1 MAGNRI
7 VLVGGQMYL
16 GRLLRESLPLRGFDV
31 HAVDGA
37 AVGNATD
44 CPRCS
49 LEDVDALA
57 RAFEGAAAVIDLS
70 KLDSRRWGGDYAR
83 AVRSLEGLW
92 EAARR
97 SGVRRVTMLVP
108 DGVVGLYRRSAVLD
122 SLSPARP
129 DGADGLVGAIAESMA
144 SLFAYKHAISTM
156 CIRMGACRPEPL
168 DERMLATWI
177 APADFVELIATALT
191 ADYSFE
197 VVYGVSRNTG
207 GWWDNSNAHRLG
219 YRPRHRSDDFA
230 AALSGSR
237 STNAIENVLQG
248 GARAAADFTG
258 DLRRIP

>member
-1 MAGNRI
+1 MVGNRI

-16 GRLLRESLPLRGFDV
+16 GRLLRETLPLRGFDV
-31 HAVDGA
+31 RAVDG
-37 AVGNATD
+37 VATGHPTE
-44 CPRCS
+44 CPCCS

-57 RAFEGAAAVIDLS
+57 DAFAGAAAVIDLS
-70 KLDSRRWGGDYAR
+70 KLDSRRWGGDYAK

-97 SGVRRVTMLVP
+97 SRVRRVAMLVP

-129 DGADGLVGAIAESMA
+129 DGADGVVGAIAESMA
-144 SLFAYKHAISTM
+144 SLFAYKHAISAM

-177 APADFVELIATALT
+177 APTDFVELIVTALT

-197 VVYGVSRNTG
+197 VVYGVSRNTS

-230 AALSGSR
+230 DALRGNR
-237 STNAIENVLQG
+237 SSNAIENVLQG